1 MIPNGSHW
9 FRCVAVLFMMSG
21 ACARKERT
29 PTDFLPQVRTWG
41 TLREVMHEGQV
52 GSKVA
57 LPDVM
62 GPALYAVGA
71 VTGLAGEI
79 TVVDGVAY
87 SASPADDGIRVAP
100 APEITAAILVAATV
114 PVWKASSISAA
125 ADATAV
131 DDRIESAARASGL
144 NVDQPFPFMIEGTI
158 NATWHVLGVQGAPGP
173 GTHADHLRNAT
184 TGKLTATPATLI
196 GFFSRH
202 HQGVF
207 THMGQRT
214 HIHVITP
221 DRRTM
226 GHVDE
231 VSLSGEATLK
241 LPAR

>member
-1 MIPNGSHW
+1 VIPSDRLR
-9 FRCVAVLFMMSG
+9 FRGIAVLLVMG
-21 ACARKERT
+21 CACPRKDHA
-29 PTDFLPQVRTWG
+29 PTVFLPQVRTWG
-41 TLREVMHEGQV
+41 TLREGIHEGQV
-52 GSKVA
+52 GPKVT
-57 LPDVM
+57 LSDVL
-62 GPALYAVGA
+62 GPGLYAVGA

-79 TVVDGVAY
+79 TVVNGVAY
-87 SASPADDGIRVAP
+87 SAVTVDDGIRVAP
-100 APEITAAILVAATV
+100 MPEVTAAILVAAIV
-114 PVWKASSISAA
+114 PGWMPTPVAAA
-125 ADATAV
+125 ADAAAL
-131 DDRIESAARASGL
+131 DDRIESAAQAAGL
-144 NVDQPFPFMIEGTI
+144 DVDQPFPFIVEGTI
-158 NATWHVLGVQGAPGP
+158 NATWHVLRSQGNPSS

-184 TGKLTATPATLI
+184 TGKLTEAPAVLI

-231 VSLSGEATLK
+231 VSLPREATLK